1 MKTIIL
7 EGPRRNA
14 LSIALLEDVL
24 AQLDEA
30 EGESLLVRGAKGA
43 FSAGVDLNEVGSV
56 EPERLKHF
64 LWLLDEV
71 TCRLFHWPRPTIA
84 LVDGHAIAG
93 GAILANAC
101 DIRVCEDD
109 GRIRLGLTEL
119 KVGVPFPP
127 KVLAQVRHRV
137 IGAERVVLE
146 AGLYPPQ
153 TALRLGLVDEVVHG
167 AERWATRKLK
177 ELDAIDAELYA
188 ETKASFRDGVTDVET
203 GEVADRWVSI
213 QPRIRAFLAS
223 LKR

>member
-1 MKTIIL
+1 
-7 EGPRRNA
+7 
-14 LSIALLEDVL
+14 
-24 AQLDEA
+24 
-30 EGESLLVRGAKGA
+30 
-43 FSAGVDLNEVGSV
+43 
-56 EPERLKHF
+56 
-64 LWLLDEV
+64 
-71 TCRLFHWPRPTIA
+71 
-84 LVDGHAIAG
+84 VDGHAIAG

-137 IGAERVVLE
+137 VSAERVVLE